1 MIGYRTLRRKA
12 ASLLNGFVMPRLGVK
27 LVPVKPKS
35 MRFRR
40 LSTANGLSRVEV
52 ATGAQRAEVEVRE
65 GGSDW
70 MTFDQ
75 VFIDED
81 YDLRPLARFDEVRRY
96 YQQLVSAKRIPL
108 IVDLGANTGYS
119 ALYFQMTWP
128 DARVVAVEP
137 EPENFELLAR
147 NVRANKNIDTL
158 QAAVASRAGK
168 LHIADPTVP
177 KNAIRTAAD
186 GTGAEVAAVTM
197 DSLVDRYRAQGCEPF
212 IAKLDIEGAEGELFS
227 ANLDWIDQFPL
238 ISVELHDWLYPG
250 QGTSR
255 NFLKSMA
262 ERDRDFVYLDENV
275 FSIRNPLG
283 PA

>member
-1 MIGYRTLRRKA
+1 M
-12 ASLLNGFVMPRLGVK
+12 
-27 LVPVKPKS
+27 
-35 MRFRR
+35 
-40 LSTANGLSRVEV
+40 
-52 ATGAQRAEVEVRE
+52 
-65 GGSDW
+65 
-70 MTFDQ
+70 
-75 VFIDED
+75 
-81 YDLRPLARFDEVRRY
+81 
-96 YQQLVSAKRIPL
+96 VSAKRIPL

-197 DSLVDRYRAQGCEPF
+197 DSLVERYRAQGCEPV

-255 NFLKSMA
+255 NFLKAMA